1 MPYHF
6 SFRLFAMLAFFTAL
20 VGCSAIQDSETS
32 VEWLAHQ
39 QRLAL
44 VSDYQAVGKLGYI
57 SPEQRESLNFQWQHN
72 ADSNQLR
79 LSTFLG
85 QTVLNM
91 QSHQGSA
98 KVETYDD
105 QVLTDVSADRL
116 ITRLT
121 GLTIPVEQLNDW
133 LLGKPTHADDYTLNE
148 NQTLASLTK
157 TIQGQTWQLEYLSYQ
172 DVTFL
177 GSLLPVPHKLKL
189 KQDNISINLVISKWT
204 LK

>member
-1 MPYHF
+1 MFH
-6 SFRLFAMLAFFTAL
+6 RLSSRLLAVVAL
-20 VGCSAIQDSETS
+20 LATLAGCSSVQDSHTS
-32 VEWLAHQ
+32 VEWQAHQ
-39 QRLAL
+39 QRLEL

-57 SPEQRESLNFQWQHN
+57 SPEQRETLNFQWQHN

-91 QSHQGSA
+91 QSSQGLA
-98 KVETYDD
+98 TVETYDD
-105 QVLTDVSADRL
+105 QRLTDVSADRL

-133 LLGKPTHADDYTLNE
+133 LLGKPTNADHYTVNDT
-148 NQTLASLTK
+148 QTLASLSK
-157 TIQGQTWQLEYLSYQ
+157 TIQGQTWQLEYVSYQ
-172 DVTFL
+172 DVSFL
-177 GSLLPVPHKLKL
+177 GSTLPVPHKLKL
-189 KQDNISINLVISKWT
+189 KQNDITINVVISKWT